1 MKMLEKLNAKA
12 TLISTALLLGPTTVF
27 ADEQPKGDGG
37 MKDTLSEFGEVFD
50 GLKRPLSIGANI
62 VFLVLAISFGFM
74 GFLDFLKSMQVED
87 ARQAKELKST
97 AIKKFVGA
105 GLASIGVVVI
115 NVIFRILG
123 IQSIFTA

>member
-27 ADEQPKGDGG
+27 ADEEPKGG
-37 MKDTLSEFGEVFD
+37 MPDALEQ
-50 GLKRPLSIGANI
+50 LKPVLEKLQRPLSIGANI

-87 ARQAKELKST
+87 ARQAKELKSQ
-97 AIKKFVGA
+97 AIKKFIGA

-115 NVIFRILG
+115 NVIFTILG